1 MVDDPSGLETNGG
14 VVQVKYTN
22 QVTAYAV
29 AGIDTCFDGRS
40 FVGPAE
46 GPRSRSSDA
55 RSFFFR
61 IKSSAIRAFGGC
73 LGSKRR

>member
-1 MVDDPSGLETNGG
+1 MERAGMYMLLTGSDPRAMQKDAGTDGLRRDDG
-14 VVQVKYTN
+14 
-22 QVTAYAV
+22 
-29 AGIDTCFDGRS
+29 
-40 FVGPAE
+40 
-46 GPRSRSSDA
+46 